1 VDYHPYTA
9 LTADNLPWH
18 IIFGFHE
25 SMITTTM
32 VNGKILIKD
41 HQLLTLDE
49 EAVSVKAKELADQ
62 VWKRYRE
69 NLK

>member
-1 VDYHPYTA
+1 
-9 LTADNLPWH
+9 
-18 IIFGFHE
+18 
-25 SMITTTM
+25 MITTTM